1 MELTLPML
9 LYRVKTGEFWL
20 EQIAAY
26 ASERPARIFGLYP
39 HKGSLRVGADADVVL
54 VDLNRTYAV
63 EVDNLFTQ
71 AKDSARL
78 YQGRET
84 GGTIMR
90 TMVRGK
96 TIYEDGRIAAE
107 PGWGTRVLPNP

>member
-71 AKDSARL
+71 AKDSAR
-78 YQGRET
+78 
-84 GGTIMR
+84 
-90 TMVRGK
+90 GK
-96 TIYEDGRIAAE
+96 CFICCHFL
-107 PGWGTRVLPNP
+107 VLPPISQTLLPRCG